1 LRQLRNCV
9 PGRGIYVPAYAQPAR
24 AETRMI
30 ESPTIESPCVDI
42 CTLDVRTGLCLGCG
56 RTIDEIAAWGSMSA
70 AERRRVIGELPAR
83 IVAARPA
90 ARLRG

>member
-1 LRQLRNCV
+1 
-9 PGRGIYVPAYAQPAR
+9 
-24 AETRMI
+24 MI
-30 ESPTIESPCVDI
+30 ESPVIESPCVDI
-42 CTLDVRTGLCLGCG
+42 CTLDVRTGLSLGCG

-83 IVAARPA
+83 IAAARPA

>member
-1 LRQLRNCV
+1 
-9 PGRGIYVPAYAQPAR
+9 
-24 AETRMI
+24 MI
-30 ESPTIESPCVDI
+30 ESPVIESPCVDI

-83 IVAARPA
+83 IAAARPA

>member
-1 LRQLRNCV
+1 
-9 PGRGIYVPAYAQPAR
+9 
-24 AETRMI
+24 MI
-30 ESPTIESPCVDI
+30 ESPVIESPCVDI
-42 CTLDVRTGLCLGCG
+42 CTLDVGTGLCLGCG

-83 IVAARPA
+83 IAAARPA